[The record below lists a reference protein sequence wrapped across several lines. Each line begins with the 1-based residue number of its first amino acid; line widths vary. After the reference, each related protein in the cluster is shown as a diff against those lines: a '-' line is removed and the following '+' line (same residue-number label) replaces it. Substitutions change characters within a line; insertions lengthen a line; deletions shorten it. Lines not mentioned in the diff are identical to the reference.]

1 MNDTTASFD
10 LMAERNIL
18 GQAMLNATAAMA
30 SFTDAEAVMKAVCD
44 VLAGTSPHIQLVWI
58 HFCEPATGNRSP
70 DYLAGNATVAFEQ
83 LGLSARTRPTIDE
96 VFHRWQPVSVDQKET
111 GGESCSAG
119 FCSAISMPVGQKG
132 VYPCAIVTMY
142 ADLPCY
148 FDQVGTS
155 LFAAFIHLANV
166 SLAQILTLQELNHL
180 ATHDQL
186 TGIMNRRGVQENLE
200 KEFARCRRRGKK
212 FSIILFDL
220 DRFKL
225 INDRL
230 GHQEGDIVLQK
241 VSEQIGKLVRQEDC
255 LGRWG
260 GEEFICV
267 VTETPR
273 KDALLLAERMRLNI
287 RANPVATVSGSIS
300 VTASFGV
307 ASYPEDADTLDKLL
321 AIADTALN
329 DAKME
334 GRDRTVS
341 AANVRHDIFSIGNML
356 DEALRDN
363 RIVAAY
369 QPIVDLSSGA
379 VIAEEALARLI
390 MPGGEIMAAGRFVP
404 AASQLQLMHQVDL
417 SMIMQVFTHCVAGL
431 QSGSNRLV
439 HFVNVSTDLLRHR
452 DLIDKM
458 LEAAYLN
465 CQDCSGLIGDVK
477 PIVIEITE
485 HELLTDISAA
495 RDLLRPFIDFGFRL
509 ALDDFGSG
517 YSSYQY
523 LANLPISFIKIDG
536 LLTRRIAE
544 KKVRAIIQGIQDT
557 ANQLGITTV
566 AEFVEDAQTEAI
578 LKDVGINWAQGY
590 YYGQPAIPPE
600 TGSPVDEKQCL
611 LRQDTAD
618 QIPFETD

>member
-1 MNDTTASFD
+1 MNVTPVSFD
-10 LMAERNIL
+10 LMVERNIL

-30 SFTDAEAVMKAVCD
+30 SLTDPETVLRTVCD
-44 VLAGTSPHIQLVWI
+44 VLAEASPHIRLVWTR
-58 HFCEPATGNRSP
+58 FCDHPAGSRLPN
-70 DYLAGNATVAFEQ
+70 YLAGTGVGSFEQ
-83 LGLSARTRPTIDE
+83 LGISARTLPSVEDA
-96 VFHRWQPVSVDQKET
+96 FHRWEAVSVDHQDPS
-111 GGESCSAG
+111 GGLCREG
-119 FCSAISMPVGQKG
+119 FCSAISMPVGHKG
-132 VYPCAIVTMY
+132 VFPCAIVTIT
-142 ADLPCY
+142 ADMQGY
-148 FDQVGTS
+148 FEQVGTS
-155 LFAAFIHLANV
+155 LFKAFIHLANV
-166 SLAQILTLQELNHL
+166 TLDRILTLQELNHL

-186 TGIMNRRGVQENLE
+186 TGIMNRRGVQEFLE
-200 KEFARCRRRGKK
+200 KEIARCRRWGKK
-212 FSIILFDL
+212 FSVVLFDL

-241 VSEQIGKLVRQEDC
+241 VAELTNKQVRQEDC

-273 KDALLLAERMRLNI
+273 KDALLLAERMRLNMKT
-287 RANPVATVSGSIS
+287 NPVATVSGAIT

-307 ASYPEDADTLDKLL
+307 ASFPEDADSLDKLL
-321 AIADTALN
+321 SIADTALN
-329 DAKME
+329 DAKMD

-341 AANVRHDIFSIGNML
+341 AADVRHDIFNIGNML
-356 DEALRDN
+356 DVALREN

-369 QPIVDLSSGA
+369 QPIMDLRSGT
-379 VIAEEALARLI
+379 VIAEEALARLLT
-390 MPGGEIMAAGRFVP
+390 PGGEIMAAGRFVP

-417 SMIMQVFTHCVAGL
+417 AMIMQVFSHCVTGL
-431 QSGSNRLV
+431 RTGSNRLI

-465 CQDCSGLIGDVK
+465 CQTCADLIGEVK

-495 RDLLRPFIDFGFRL
+495 RDLLRPFMDFGFRL

-523 LANLPISFIKIDG
+523 LVDLPISFIKIDG
-536 LLTRRIAE
+536 FLTRRIAE

-557 ANQLGITTV
+557 ADQLGITTV
-566 AEFVEDAQTEAI
+566 AEFVENAETETI
-578 LKDVGINWAQGY
+578 LKDIGVNWAQGY
-590 YYGQPAIPPE
+590 YYGKPVIPSE
-600 TGSPVDEKQCL
+600 TGHPGNEEQCL
-611 LRQDTAD
+611 LNQDMVSRPTAR
-618 QIPFETD
+618 

>member
-1 MNDTTASFD
+1 
-10 LMAERNIL
+10 MAERNTL

-30 SFTDAEAVMKAVCD
+30 SQSEADAVLQSVCH
-44 VLAGTSPHIQLVWI
+44 VLAGASPHIRLVWVR
-58 HFCEPATGNRSP
+58 FCTPAAGERLP
-70 DYLAGNATVAFEQ
+70 DCLAGSAVADFQRLGMADRTQPTVDEAHQRWEMV
-83 LGLSARTRPTIDE
+83 SA
-96 VFHRWQPVSVDQKET
+96 DQQDAGSEP
-111 GGESCSAG
+111 CRAG
-119 FCSAISMPVGQKG
+119 FCCAISMPVGQKG
-132 VYPCAIVTMY
+132 VFPCAIVTMY
-142 ADLPCY
+142 ADLPGY
-148 FDQVGTS
+148 FGRVGTS

-166 SLAQILTLQELNHL
+166 SLARILTLQELNHL

-186 TGIMNRRGVQENLE
+186 TGIMNRRGIQEALE
-200 KEFARCRRRGKK
+200 REFARCRRRGKR

-230 GHQEGDIVLQK
+230 GHQEGDMVLLH
-241 VSEQIGKLVRQEDC
+241 VAEQVGRLVRLEDC

-287 RANPVATVSGSIS
+287 RSHPVMTASGSIS

-307 ASYPEDADTLDKLL
+307 ASYPEDADSLDKLL

-329 DAKME
+329 DAKLE

-341 AANVRHDIFSIGNML
+341 AADVRHDIFSIGNML
-356 DEALRDN
+356 DEALRTN

-369 QPIVDLSSGA
+369 QPIVDLRTGEA
-379 VIAEEALARLI
+379 VAEEALARLVT
-390 MPGGEIMAAGRFVP
+390 PGGEIMAAGRFVP

-417 SMIMQVFTHCVAGL
+417 AMIMQVFSHCVAGL
-431 QSGSNRLV
+431 RCGSNRLI

-452 DLIDKM
+452 DLIEQM
-458 LEAAYLN
+458 LSAAYVH
-465 CQDCSGLIGDVK
+465 CQSCTGLIGEVK

-485 HELLTDISAA
+485 HELLADIAAA
-495 RDLLRPFIDFGFRL
+495 RDLLSPFIDFGFRL

-523 LANLPISFIKIDG
+523 LADLPISFIKIDG
-536 LLTRRIAE
+536 LLTRRIGE

-557 ANQLGITTV
+557 ADRLGITTV
-566 AEFVEDAQTEAI
+566 AEFVENAETEAI
-578 LKDVGINWAQGY
+578 LKDVGVHWAQGY
-590 YYGQPAIPPE
+590 YYGQPVISAPE
-600 TGSPVDEKQCL
+600 GDGAEGEASCRLQDEMGGTS
-611 LRQDTAD
+611 REGA
-618 QIPFETD
+618 